1 MMDARTDSSK
11 AKRAERVVLRAVF
24 LLMAAF
30 AVYGASHMGWIRT
43 SLFD

>member
-1 MMDARTDSSK
+1 MESK
-11 AKRAERVVLRAVF
+11 PARAERLLIRAGL

-30 AVYGASHMGWIRT
+30 AVYAALNMGWIRT